1 MIVAA
6 GGSPAKQQT
15 IKAATSQE
23 EAPPMSCSAFRLWDR
38 NAARSHMPVDGR
50 DVLIKLVDS
59 VFFVP

>member
-1 MIVAA
+1 
-6 GGSPAKQQT
+6 
-15 IKAATSQE
+15 
-23 EAPPMSCSAFRLWDR
+23 MSCSAFRLWDR

>member
-1 MIVAA
+1 MIMDAVGADI
-6 GGSPAKQQT
+6 GSQ
-15 IKAATSQE
+15 S
-23 EAPPMSCSAFRLWDR
+23 SHSRFRLWDR